1 MFYKL
6 QFKIHASALLSVDIL
21 HDLQCLCYY
30 HSLDSFIH
38 STYAIESLFHLR
50 LAARVTTTHRYT
62 FHVCI
67 YILRSRDEPRLDFA
81 VATERME
88 IAWYATMDFVVA
100 RESGKRGLVLP
111 SYSFS
116 WLSPVLLRKRT
127 EHLSSRCDLRTLLAS
142 GVAVEASTR

>member
-81 VATERME
+81 VAAERME

-100 RESGKRGLVLP
+100 RESGKRALFFLRIRFPDFHQCCCGNALNIYPADAIYVLC
-111 SYSFS
+111 
-116 WLSPVLLRKRT
+116 LPVVLQ
-127 EHLSSRCDLRTLLAS
+127 
-142 GVAVEASTR
+142 